1 MKKTTLVKTMLLLCA
16 LVVGSG
22 SVWADETETVT
33 PTNSPSNGFSGA
45 DHFTYE
51 AVKLSD
57 GNTNPAFA
65 AGSVKLYVK
74 NTLTITPQGG
84 ETIKGVSISATWNQ
98 GGSGNNKAYP
108 TSISSSPSATLGD
121 ATPGTGSHTI
131 TWSGSTTDEVVFTIN
146 GSKGNLQV
154 TSITVTYT
162 GGTKT
167 DPTIT
172 FNDGSVRVGKT
183 LDVSTLFTSNSAG
196 TVTYSITSGG
206 SYATLEGS
214 TLTAGAT
221 TGDVTVQAS
230 QASAGSYN
238 AKTAT
243 ATISVVDPALSSI
256 AITTAPTKTTYDEGD
271 LFDKTGMVV
280 TATFA
285 DASTENVT
293 ASCTWSPSGALSTSD
308 VEVTVSYTYKGVT
321 KTATQAITVNAYT
334 QKTQFDINFNDTF
347 FGTSYSGSA
356 SGITDD
362 APVSGKLN
370 KVNVIYAGSGN
381 HYINNSQ
388 IRFYP
393 NNKLTFEAPAGYI
406 ITKIVFTAASG
417 TWAATINSDK
427 GTYTSDSKTWT
438 GEASSVLFTGSGSSR
453 CDMSKAAITLS
464 SNASVKITSA
474 KYATYCTPS
483 ALDFNGTG
491 ITVYTA
497 TDNKTS
503 VSLNEI
509 TSGKV
514 PANTPVVLYKAGAD
528 GTAINVPVIASADA
542 VGDNDLRVST
552 GTDVGYMYVLA
563 KPAEKSVGFYPWG
576 GTTDLSAGKVYLQA
590 KASYGARAF
599 LGFND
604 DVTAIEAVK
613 AQNVVKGE
621 YFNLAGQ
628 RVAQP
633 TKGLYIVNGRKVV
646 MK

>member
-16 LVVGSG
+16 LVVGSS

-51 AVKLSD
+51 TGGS
-57 GNTNPAFA
+57 GTTSAFYA
-65 AGSVKLYVK
+65 SYVRLYAN
-74 NTLTITPQGG
+74 NTLTIRPQGG
-84 ETIKGVSISATWNQ
+84 ETIKGVSISATWNK
-98 GGSGNNKAYP
+98 GGKGDNAAYP
-108 TSISSSPSATLGD
+108 TGISSSPSATLGD

-131 TWSGSTTDEVVFTIN
+131 TWSGSTTDYVEFTIN

-334 QKTQFDINFNDTF
+334 QETQFDINFNDTF
-347 FGTSYSGSA
+347 FGTSYGGTA

-552 GTDVGYMYVLA
+552 GTDVDYMYVLA

-576 GTTDLSAGKVYLQA
+576 GTNLSAGKVYLQA

-628 RVAQP
+628 RVARP